1 MDGLMRCLMFAL
13 AAAAAPTTIEVVDVS
28 ALRNTSAS
36 EAALAATRLSAS
48 FAATGFALVRGHGV
62 QTETLETLREAARGF
77 FADDGKFAFDKGKGY
92 GHGGY
97 VRHQEAGAQLLGD
110 FSRPHDLVESLTIGG
125 LANEAGTESI
135 RISNSSCA
143 EPPAT
148 TRREPRGSVWAPLR
162 ELWRRGRFAWMRL
175 VRPGRVHESTVT
187 WGAFQP
193 ADETPPT
200 LRAPATAFAK
210 EASALGNIV
219 AEALQLALGVRADE
233 LDAVTSRRT
242 AGVRLAHYAAQ
253 PSDALPGQMRYGAHV
268 DSGTITV
275 LSLDPSNPHGL
286 QVDVNQQGGGASAT
300 DEADRV
306 WVDVPFVNDTLV
318 LNVGALLSRWTGGR
332 WKAAVHRVLNGDASR
347 DRTSV
352 VTSALGAKPN
362 GPPFAGFAEC
372 MRGATEQ
379 AAAVRAADFLS
390 VRVALHRPEYAKE
403 QGLETSEQL
412 TEESRRIV
420 ALHK

>member
-1 MDGLMRCLMFAL
+1 MRCLFLAFAA

-36 EAALAATRLSAS
+36 EAALEAATRLSAS

-62 QTETLETLREAARGF
+62 QTETLETLREAASCF

-135 RISNSSCA
+135 RIGNSSCA
-143 EPPAT
+143 EQPAT
-148 TRREPRGSVWAPLR
+148 PRREARSVWAPLR
-162 ELWRRGRFAWMRL
+162 ELWRRGRLAWMRL
-175 VRPGRVHESTVT
+175 VTRPGRVHEPGVT

-200 LRAPATAFAK
+200 LRDPATAFAK
-210 EASALGNIV
+210 EASALGDIV

-268 DSGTITV
+268 DLGRSPCYHSTLQTLMACKSTSTSREEARGTRLIACGSTCR
-275 LSLDPSNPHGL
+275 L
-286 QVDVNQQGGGASAT
+286 
-300 DEADRV
+300 
-306 WVDVPFVNDTLV
+306 
-318 LNVGALLSRWTGGR
+318 
-332 WKAAVHRVLNGDASR
+332 
-347 DRTSV
+347 
-352 VTSALGAKPN
+352 
-362 GPPFAGFAEC
+362 
-372 MRGATEQ
+372 
-379 AAAVRAADFLS
+379 
-390 VRVALHRPEYAKE
+390 
-403 QGLETSEQL
+403 
-412 TEESRRIV
+412 
-420 ALHK
+420 

>member
-1 MDGLMRCLMFAL
+1 M
-13 AAAAAPTTIEVVDVS
+13 
-28 ALRNTSAS
+28 
-36 EAALAATRLSAS
+36 
-48 FAATGFALVRGHGV
+48 
-62 QTETLETLREAARGF
+62 
-77 FADDGKFAFDKGKGY
+77 
-92 GHGGY
+92 
-97 VRHQEAGAQLLGD
+97 
-110 FSRPHDLVESLTIGG
+110 
-125 LANEAGTESI
+125 
-135 RISNSSCA
+135 
-143 EPPAT
+143 
-148 TRREPRGSVWAPLR
+148 
-162 ELWRRGRFAWMRL
+162 
-175 VRPGRVHESTVT
+175 
-187 WGAFQP
+187 
-193 ADETPPT
+193 
-200 LRAPATAFAK
+200 
-210 EASALGNIV
+210 
-219 AEALQLALGVRADE
+219 
-233 LDAVTSRRT
+233 
-242 AGVRLAHYAAQ
+242 
-253 PSDALPGQMRYGAHV
+253 
-268 DSGTITV
+268 
-275 LSLDPSNPHGL
+275 
-286 QVDVNQQGGGASAT
+286 

-318 LNVGALLSRWTGGR
+318 LNVGALLSRWTGGK